1 MVKGEM
7 TSDAAAE
14 LLAATDAGDIPRA
27 RAALAAGATLEDTL
41 TAGGSNALHNAA
53 FEGQTGMCAWLL
65 EEGAAVGAARPDGAT
80 ALDIAAAQGHAETVQ
95 VLAMAAQASRPE
107 PPPTSPAAPSPARPE
122 PDSPGAE
129 PTAIP
134 VVDWHRAETD
144 REGFLA
150 DVLHA
155 LGEVGFMCLANA
167 PGFEAAT
174 QAHTIEQARAF
185 FDAPSALQASAS
197 IDQ

>member
-1 MVKGEM
+1 MA
-7 TSDAAAE
+7 SDAAAE

-107 PPPTSPAAPSPARPE
+107 PPPASPAAPSPAPSPE

-185 FDAPSALQASAS
+185 FDAPPALQASAS